1 VSARLGG
8 NEDTIP
14 WDSKMT
20 TEKRY
25 WSTSVS
31 DVEDSAVYIRGYD
44 LGELIGKLSF
54 ASATFLLIRG
64 RLPNAGEA
72 KMIDGVLCSVLDYA
86 LKKPGTAA
94 ARFCV
99 SSNPS
104 MVAGLATAVLSAGE
118 YSLAPDQTGQFLGA
132 TFSQAG
138 TEGFEE
144 AANKLVEGMRARKER
159 VPGLGHPVFRY
170 TDPRAQQLKA
180 LAVETGVWGDICDW
194 YEAVH
199 KAFTTQANKPEIVIN
214 EVGMMGAILAQMGFT
229 PAEMTGLAVISTMP
243 GVVAHVSEEL
253 QSKVRI
259 RAISDNEVDYAR
271 ERRNFAEDYASSG
284 L

>member
-1 VSARLGG
+1 
-8 NEDTIP
+8 
-14 WDSKMT
+14 MT

-31 DVEDSAVYIRGYD
+31 DVEESAVYIRGYD
-44 LGELIGKLSF
+44 LGDLIGKLSF
-54 ASATFLLIRG
+54 ASATYLLIRG
-64 RLPNAGEA
+64 RLPNAGES
-72 KMIDGVLCSVLDYA
+72 KMIDGILCSVLDYA

-118 YSLAPDQTGQFLGA
+118 YSLAPDQTGNFLNA
-132 TFSQAG
+132 TFSADASD
-138 TEGFEE
+138 FE
-144 AANKLVEGMRARKER
+144 ASANALVEGMRARKER

-180 LAVETGVWGDICDW
+180 LANETGVWGDICEW

-243 GVVAHVSEEL
+243 GVVAHISEEM

-259 RAISDNEVDYAR
+259 RAISDKEVDYAR
-271 ERRNFAEDYASSG
+271 ERRNFAEDLAKSG

>member
-1 VSARLGG
+1 
-8 NEDTIP
+8 
-14 WDSKMT
+14 MT

-31 DVEDSAVYIRGYD
+31 DVEESAVYIRGYD
-44 LGELIGKLSF
+44 LGDLIGKLSF
-54 ASATFLLIRG
+54 ASATYLVIRG
-64 RLPNAGEA
+64 RLPNAGES
-72 KMIDGVLCSVLDYA
+72 KMIDGILCSVLDYA

-118 YSLAPDQTGQFLGA
+118 YSLAPDQTGNFLNA
-132 TFSQAG
+132 TFSAD
-138 TEGFEE
+138 TSDFE
-144 AANKLVEGMRARKER
+144 ASANALVEGMRARKER

-180 LAVETGVWGDICDW
+180 LAVDTGVWGDICEW

-243 GVVAHVSEEL
+243 GVVAHISEEP

-259 RAISDNEVDYAR
+259 RAISDSEVDYAR
-271 ERRNFAEDYASSG
+271 DRRNFAEDLAKSG

>member
-1 VSARLGG
+1 
-8 NEDTIP
+8 
-14 WDSKMT
+14 MT

-31 DVEDSAVYIRGYD
+31 DVEESAVYIRGYD
-44 LGELIGKLSF
+44 LGDLIGKLSF
-54 ASATFLLIRG
+54 ASATYLLIRG
-64 RLPNAGEA
+64 RLPNAGES
-72 KMIDGVLCSVLDYA
+72 KMIDGILCSVLDYA

-118 YSLAPDQTGQFLGA
+118 YSLAPDQTGNFLNA
-132 TFSQAG
+132 TFSAD
-138 TEGFEE
+138 TSDFE
-144 AANKLVEGMRARKER
+144 ASANALVEGMRARKER

-180 LAVETGVWGDICDW
+180 LAIETGVWGDICEW

-199 KAFTTQANKPEIVIN
+199 SAFTTQANKPEIVIN

-243 GVVAHVSEEL
+243 GVVAHISEEM

-259 RAISDNEVDYAR
+259 RAISDSEVDYAR
-271 ERRNFAEDYASSG
+271 ERRNFAEDLAKSG

>member
-1 VSARLGG
+1 
-8 NEDTIP
+8 
-14 WDSKMT
+14 MT

-64 RLPNAGEA
+64 RLPSAGEA

-118 YSLAPDQTGQFLGA
+118 YSLAPDQTGLFLNA
-132 TFSQAG
+132 TFSQTG
-138 TEGFEE
+138 SGNFEE
-144 AANKLVEGMRARKER
+144 AANTLVEGVRARKER

-180 LAVETGVWGDICDW
+180 LAVETGVWGELCEW

-259 RAISDNEVDYAR
+259 RAISDNEVDYTR
-271 ERRNFAEDYASSG
+271 ERRNFVEDYAKSG

>member
-1 VSARLGG
+1 
-8 NEDTIP
+8 
-14 WDSKMT
+14 MT

-31 DVEDSAVYIRGYD
+31 DVEESAVYIRGYD
-44 LGELIGKLSF
+44 LGDLIGKLSF
-54 ASATFLLIRG
+54 ASATYLLIRG

-72 KMIDGVLCSVLDYA
+72 KMIDGILCSVLDYA

-118 YSLAPDQTGQFLGA
+118 YSLAPDQTGNFLNA
-132 TFSQAG
+132 TFSAG
-138 TEGFEE
+138 ITDFEV
-144 AANKLVEGMRARKER
+144 AANSLVEGMRARKER

-180 LAVETGVWGDICDW
+180 LAVETGVWGNICEW

-243 GVVAHVSEEL
+243 GVVAHISEEL

-259 RAISDNEVDYAR
+259 RAISDSEVDYAR
-271 ERRNFAEDYASSG
+271 ERRNFTEDLAKSG

>member
-1 VSARLGG
+1 
-8 NEDTIP
+8 
-14 WDSKMT
+14 MT

-31 DVEDSAVYIRGYD
+31 DVEESAVYIRGYD
-44 LGELIGKLSF
+44 LGDLIGKLSF
-54 ASATFLLIRG
+54 ASATYLLIRG
-64 RLPNAGEA
+64 RLPNAGES
-72 KMIDGVLCSVLDYA
+72 KMIDGILCSVLDYA

-118 YSLAPDQTGQFLGA
+118 YSLAPDQTGNFLNA
-132 TFSQAG
+132 TFSAD
-138 TEGFEE
+138 TSDFE
-144 AANKLVEGMRARKER
+144 ASANALVEGMRARKER

-180 LAVETGVWGDICDW
+180 LAVETGVWGDICEW

-243 GVVAHVSEEL
+243 GVVAHISEEL

-259 RAISDNEVDYAR
+259 RAISDSEVDYAR
-271 ERRNFAEDYASSG
+271 DRRNFAEDLENSG

>member
-1 VSARLGG
+1 
-8 NEDTIP
+8 
-14 WDSKMT
+14 MT

-31 DVEDSAVYIRGYD
+31 DVEESAVYIRGYD
-44 LGELIGKLSF
+44 LGDLIGKLSF
-54 ASATFLLIRG
+54 ASATYLLIRG
-64 RLPNAGEA
+64 RLPNAGES
-72 KMIDGVLCSVLDYA
+72 KMIDGILCSVLDYA

-118 YSLAPDQTGQFLGA
+118 YSLAPDQTGNFLNA
-132 TFSQAG
+132 TFSAD
-138 TEGFEE
+138 TSDFE
-144 AANKLVEGMRARKER
+144 ASANTLVEGMRARKER

-180 LAVETGVWGDICDW
+180 LAIETGVWGDICEW

-243 GVVAHVSEEL
+243 GVVAHISEEM

-259 RAISDNEVDYAR
+259 RAISDSEVDYAR
-271 ERRNFAEDYASSG
+271 ERRNFAEDLAKSG

>member
-1 VSARLGG
+1 
-8 NEDTIP
+8 
-14 WDSKMT
+14 MT

-31 DVEDSAVYIRGYD
+31 DVEESAVYIRGYD
-44 LGELIGKLSF
+44 LGDLIGKLSF
-54 ASATFLLIRG
+54 ASSTYLLIRG
-64 RLPNAGEA
+64 RLPNAGES
-72 KMIDGVLCSVLDYA
+72 KMIDGILCSVLDYA

-118 YSLAPDQTGQFLGA
+118 YSLAPDQTGNFLNA
-132 TFSQAG
+132 TFSAD
-138 TEGFEE
+138 TSDFE
-144 AANKLVEGMRARKER
+144 ASANALVEGMRARKER

-180 LAVETGVWGDICDW
+180 LAVDTGVWGDICEW

-243 GVVAHVSEEL
+243 GVVAHISEEL

-259 RAISDNEVDYAR
+259 RAISDSEVDYAR
-271 ERRNFAEDYASSG
+271 DRRNFAEDLAKSG

>member
-1 VSARLGG
+1 
-8 NEDTIP
+8 
-14 WDSKMT
+14 MT

-31 DVEDSAVYIRGYD
+31 DVEESAVYIRGYD
-44 LGELIGKLSF
+44 LGDLIGKLSF
-54 ASATFLLIRG
+54 ASATYLLIRG
-64 RLPNAGEA
+64 RLPNADESR
-72 KMIDGVLCSVLDYA
+72 MIDGILCSVLDYA

-118 YSLAPDQTGQFLGA
+118 YSLAPDQTGNFLNA
-132 TFSQAG
+132 TFSPDAMD
-138 TEGFEE
+138 FE
-144 AANKLVEGMRARKER
+144 ASANTLVEGMRARKER

-180 LAVETGVWGDICDW
+180 LAVETGVWGDICEW

-243 GVVAHVSEEL
+243 GVVAHISEEL

-259 RAISDNEVDYAR
+259 RAISDSEVDYAR
-271 ERRNFAEDYASSG
+271 DRRNFAEDLKKSG
-284 L
+284 F

>member
-1 VSARLGG
+1 
-8 NEDTIP
+8 
-14 WDSKMT
+14 MT

-31 DVEDSAVYIRGYD
+31 DVEESAVYIRGYD
-44 LGELIGKLSF
+44 LGDLIGKLSF
-54 ASATFLLIRG
+54 ASATYLVIRG
-64 RLPNAGEA
+64 RLPNAGES
-72 KMIDGVLCSVLDYA
+72 KMIDGILCSVLDYA

-118 YSLAPDQTGQFLGA
+118 YSLAPDQTGNFLNA
-132 TFSQAG
+132 TFSAD
-138 TEGFEE
+138 TSDFE
-144 AANKLVEGMRARKER
+144 ASANALVEGMRARKER

-180 LAVETGVWGDICDW
+180 LAVDTGVWGDICEW

-243 GVVAHVSEEL
+243 GVVAHISEEL

-259 RAISDNEVDYAR
+259 RAISDSEVDYAR
-271 ERRNFAEDYASSG
+271 DRRNFAEDLAKSG

>member
-1 VSARLGG
+1 MS
-8 NEDTIP
+8 
-14 WDSKMT
+14 S
-20 TEKRY
+20 EKRY
-25 WSTSVS
+25 WQSAIS
-31 DVEDSAVYIRGYD
+31 DVEETSVYIRGYD
-44 LGELIGKLSF
+44 LGDMIGKLNF

-64 RLPNAGEA
+64 RLPSPGES
-72 KMIDGVLCSVLDYA
+72 KMIDAVLCSVLDYA

-118 YSLAPDQTGQFLGA
+118 YSLAPDLTGTFLNTTYA
-132 TFSQAG
+132 AAK
-138 TEGFEE
+138 E
-144 AANKLVEGMRARKER
+144 AASLDEAASALVEGLRARRER
-159 VPGLGHPVFRY
+159 VPGLGHPVFKY

-180 LAVETGVWGDICDW
+180 IAVETGVWGGICDW

-199 KAFTTQANKPEIVIN
+199 RSFTTQANKPEMVIN

-243 GVVAHVSEEL
+243 GVIAHVSEEM

-259 RAISDNEVDYAR
+259 RVIADESVDYDR
-271 ERRNFAEDYASSG
+271 QRRDFNEDYAARG

>member
-1 VSARLGG
+1 
-8 NEDTIP
+8 
-14 WDSKMT
+14 MT

-31 DVEDSAVYIRGYD
+31 DVEESAVYIRGYD
-44 LGELIGKLSF
+44 LGDLIGKLSF
-54 ASATFLLIRG
+54 ASATYLLIRG
-64 RLPNAGEA
+64 RLPNAGES
-72 KMIDGVLCSVLDYA
+72 KMIDGILCSVLDYA

-118 YSLAPDQTGQFLGA
+118 YSLAPDQTGNFLNA
-132 TFSQAG
+132 TFSADASD
-138 TEGFEE
+138 FE
-144 AANKLVEGMRARKER
+144 ASANALVEGMRARKER

-180 LAVETGVWGDICDW
+180 LAIETGVWGDICEW

-243 GVVAHVSEEL
+243 GVVAHISEEM

-259 RAISDNEVDYAR
+259 RAISDSEVDYAR
-271 ERRNFAEDYASSG
+271 ERRNFAEDLAKSG

>member
-1 VSARLGG
+1 
-8 NEDTIP
+8 
-14 WDSKMT
+14 MT

-31 DVEDSAVYIRGYD
+31 DVEESAVYIRGYD
-44 LGELIGKLSF
+44 LGDLIGKLSF
-54 ASATFLLIRG
+54 ASATYLLIRG
-64 RLPNAGEA
+64 RLPNAGES
-72 KMIDGVLCSVLDYA
+72 KMIDGILCSVLDYA

-118 YSLAPDQTGQFLGA
+118 YSLAPDQTGNFLNA
-132 TFSQAG
+132 TFSAD
-138 TEGFEE
+138 TSDFE
-144 AANKLVEGMRARKER
+144 ASANVLVEGMRARKER

-170 TDPRAQQLKA
+170 TDPRAQQLKS
-180 LAVETGVWGDICDW
+180 LAVETGVWGDICEW

-243 GVVAHVSEEL
+243 GVIAHISEEM

-259 RAISDNEVDYAR
+259 RAISDSEVDYAR
-271 ERRNFAEDYASSG
+271 ERRNFAEDLAKSG

>member
-1 VSARLGG
+1 MYTGPMAPPSHRFK
-8 NEDTIP
+8 DIHM
-14 WDSKMT
+14 S
-20 TEKRY
+20 TEQNRY
-25 WSTSVS
+25 WQTSVS
-31 DVEDSAVYIRGYD
+31 DVENNTVYIRGYD
-44 LGELIGKLSF
+44 LSDLIGKLSF
-54 ASATFLLIRG
+54 PEATFLLIRG
-64 RLPNAGEA
+64 RLPSAGEA

-94 ARFCV
+94 ARYCV

-118 YSLAPDQTGQFLGA
+118 YSLAPDQTGHFLNLTLPNA
-132 TFSQAG
+132 RSAASLD
-138 TEGFEE
+138 E
-144 AANKLVEGMRARKER
+144 AASALVEGMRARKER
-159 VPGLGHPVFRY
+159 VPGLGHPAFRF

-180 LAVETGVWGDICDW
+180 LALECGVWGDVCEW
-194 YEAVH
+194 YEAIH

-243 GVVAHVSEEL
+243 GVVAHISEEM

-259 RAISDNEVDYAR
+259 RVIPDENVDYAR
-271 ERRNFAEDYASSG
+271 DRRSFAEDYSAS
-284 L
+284 

>member
-1 VSARLGG
+1 
-8 NEDTIP
+8 
-14 WDSKMT
+14 MT

-31 DVEDSAVYIRGYD
+31 DVEESAVYIRGYD
-44 LGELIGKLSF
+44 LGDLIGKLSF
-54 ASATFLLIRG
+54 ASATYLLIRG
-64 RLPNAGEA
+64 RLPNAGES
-72 KMIDGVLCSVLDYA
+72 KMIDGILCSVLDYA

-118 YSLAPDQTGQFLGA
+118 YSLAPDQTGNFLNA
-132 TFSQAG
+132 TFSADASD
-138 TEGFEE
+138 FE
-144 AANKLVEGMRARKER
+144 ASANALVEGMRARKER
-159 VPGLGHPVFRY
+159 VPGLGHPVFHY

-180 LAVETGVWGDICDW
+180 LAIETGVWGDICEW

-243 GVVAHVSEEL
+243 GVVAHISEEMK
-253 QSKVRI
+253 SKVRI
-259 RAISDNEVDYAR
+259 RAISDSEVDYAR
-271 ERRNFAEDYASSG
+271 ERRNFAEDLAKSG

>member
-1 VSARLGG
+1 
-8 NEDTIP
+8 
-14 WDSKMT
+14 MT

-31 DVEDSAVYIRGYD
+31 DVEESAVYIRGYD
-44 LGELIGKLSF
+44 LGDLIGKLSF
-54 ASATFLLIRG
+54 ASATYLLIRG
-64 RLPNAGEA
+64 RLPSAGES
-72 KMIDGVLCSVLDYA
+72 KMIDGILCSVLDYA

-118 YSLAPDQTGQFLGA
+118 YSLAPDQTGNFLTA
-132 TFSQAG
+132 TFPADTSDF
-138 TEGFEE
+138 EG
-144 AANKLVEGMRARKER
+144 AANALVEGMRARKER
-159 VPGLGHPVFRY
+159 VPGLGHPVFRF
-170 TDPRAQQLKA
+170 TDPRSQQLKS
-180 LAVETGVWGDICDW
+180 LAVETGVWGNICEW

-243 GVVAHVSEEL
+243 GVVAHISEEL

-259 RAISDNEVDYAR
+259 RAISDTEVDYAR
-271 ERRNFAEDYASSG
+271 ERRNFSEDLAKSG

>member
-1 VSARLGG
+1 MS
-8 NEDTIP
+8 
-14 WDSKMT
+14 

-31 DVEDSAVYIRGYD
+31 DVEDASVFIRGYD
-44 LGELIGKLSF
+44 LGDLIGKLSF
-54 ASATFLLIRG
+54 ASATYLLIRG
-64 RLPNAGEA
+64 RLPTAGES
-72 KMIDGVLCSVLDYA
+72 KMIDAVLCSVLDYA

-118 YSLAPDQTGQFLGA
+118 YSLAPDQTGSFLNSTIGSA
-132 TFSQAG
+132 KDSG
-138 TEGFEE
+138 NLDE
-144 AANKLVEGMRARKER
+144 AANTLIEGLRARRER
-159 VPGLGHPVFRY
+159 VPGLGHPVFRF

-180 LAVETGVWGDICDW
+180 VAIETGVWGETCEW
-194 YEAVH
+194 YEALH
-199 KAFTTQANKPEIVIN
+199 RAFTTQANKPEIVIN
-214 EVGMMGAILAQMGFT
+214 EVGMMGAILAEMGFT

-243 GVVAHVSEEL
+243 GVIAHISEEL

-259 RAISDNEVDYAR
+259 RAIADDSVDYDR
-271 ERRNFAEDYASSG
+271 QRRNFAEDFAASD

>member
-1 VSARLGG
+1 
-8 NEDTIP
+8 
-14 WDSKMT
+14 MT

-31 DVEDSAVYIRGYD
+31 DVEESAVYIRGYD
-44 LGELIGKLSF
+44 LGDLIGKLSF
-54 ASATFLLIRG
+54 ASATYLLIRG
-64 RLPNAGEA
+64 RLPNAGES
-72 KMIDGVLCSVLDYA
+72 KMIDGILCSVLDYA

-118 YSLAPDQTGQFLGA
+118 YSLAPDQTGNFLNA
-132 TFSQAG
+132 TFSAD
-138 TEGFEE
+138 TSDFE
-144 AANKLVEGMRARKER
+144 ASANALVEGMRARKER

-180 LAVETGVWGDICDW
+180 LAIETGVWGDICEW

-243 GVVAHVSEEL
+243 GVVAHISEEM

-259 RAISDNEVDYAR
+259 RAISDSEVDYAR
-271 ERRNFAEDYASSG
+271 ERRNFAEDLAKSG

>member
-1 VSARLGG
+1 
-8 NEDTIP
+8 
-14 WDSKMT
+14 MT

-31 DVEDSAVYIRGYD
+31 DVEESAVYIRGYD
-44 LGELIGKLSF
+44 LGDLIGKLSF
-54 ASATFLLIRG
+54 ASATYLLIRG
-64 RLPNAGEA
+64 RLPNAGES
-72 KMIDGVLCSVLDYA
+72 KMIDGILCSVLDYA

-118 YSLAPDQTGQFLGA
+118 YSLAPDQTGNFLNA
-132 TFSQAG
+132 TFSPDVND
-138 TEGFEE
+138 FE
-144 AANKLVEGMRARKER
+144 ASANALVEGMRARKER
-159 VPGLGHPVFRY
+159 VPGLGHPVFRF

-180 LAVETGVWGDICDW
+180 LAVETGVWGDICEW

-199 KAFTTQANKPEIVIN
+199 KAFITQANKPEIVIN

-243 GVVAHVSEEL
+243 GVVAHISEEL
-253 QSKVRI
+253 QSRVRI
-259 RAISDNEVDYAR
+259 RAISDSEVDYAR
-271 ERRNFAEDYASSG
+271 DRRNFAEDLAKSG

>member
-1 VSARLGG
+1 
-8 NEDTIP
+8 
-14 WDSKMT
+14 MT

-31 DVEDSAVYIRGYD
+31 DVEESAVYIRGYD
-44 LGELIGKLSF
+44 LGDLIGKLSF
-54 ASATFLLIRG
+54 ASATYLLIRG
-64 RLPNAGEA
+64 RLPNAGES
-72 KMIDGVLCSVLDYA
+72 KMIDGILCSVLDYA

-118 YSLAPDQTGQFLGA
+118 YSLAPDQTGNFLNA
-132 TFSQAG
+132 TFSAD
-138 TEGFEE
+138 TSDFE
-144 AANKLVEGMRARKER
+144 ASANALVEGMRARKER

-180 LAVETGVWGDICDW
+180 LAVDTGVWGDICEW

-243 GVVAHVSEEL
+243 GVVAHISEEL

-259 RAISDNEVDYAR
+259 RAISDSEVDYAR
-271 ERRNFAEDYASSG
+271 DRRNFAEDLAKSG

>member
-1 VSARLGG
+1 MS
-8 NEDTIP
+8 
-14 WDSKMT
+14 
-20 TEKRY
+20 TEQTRY
-25 WSTSVS
+25 WQTSVS
-31 DVEDSAVYIRGYD
+31 DVENNTVYIRGYD
-44 LGELIGKLSF
+44 LGDLIGKLTF
-54 ASATFLLIRG
+54 AESTFLLIRG
-64 RLPNAGEA
+64 RLPSKGEA

-94 ARFCV
+94 ARYCV

-118 YSLAPDQTGQFLGA
+118 YSLAPDQAGQFLNSTLLA
-132 TFSQAG
+132 AKQA
-138 TEGFEE
+138 ESFDE
-144 AANKLVEGMRARKER
+144 AADALVQKMRAQKER
-159 VPGLGHPVFRY
+159 VPGLGHPAFRF
-170 TDPRAQQLKA
+170 TDPRAQQLKT
-180 LAVETGVWGDICDW
+180 LAIECGVWGETCEW

-229 PAEMTGLAVISTMP
+229 PAEMTGLAVISTLP

-259 RAISDNEVDYAR
+259 RVIPDETVDYAR
-271 ERRNFAEDYASSG
+271 DRRSLAEDHQG
-284 L
+284 N

>member
-1 VSARLGG
+1 
-8 NEDTIP
+8 
-14 WDSKMT
+14 MT
-20 TEKRY
+20 TDKRY

-31 DVEDSAVYIRGYD
+31 DVEESAVYIRGYD
-44 LGELIGKLSF
+44 LGDMIGKLSF
-54 ASATFLLIRG
+54 ASATYLLIRG
-64 RLPNAGEA
+64 RLPNAGES
-72 KMIDGVLCSVLDYA
+72 KMIDGILCSVLDYA

-118 YSLAPDQTGQFLGA
+118 YSLAPDQTGNFLNA
-132 TFSQAG
+132 TFAADASD
-138 TEGFEE
+138 FE
-144 AANKLVEGMRARKER
+144 ASANVLVEGMRARKER

-170 TDPRAQQLKA
+170 TDPRAQQLKS
-180 LAVETGVWGDICDW
+180 LAIETGVWGDICEW

-243 GVVAHVSEEL
+243 GVVAHISEEL

-259 RAISDNEVDYAR
+259 RAISDSEVDYAR
-271 ERRNFAEDYASSG
+271 ERRNFADDLANSG